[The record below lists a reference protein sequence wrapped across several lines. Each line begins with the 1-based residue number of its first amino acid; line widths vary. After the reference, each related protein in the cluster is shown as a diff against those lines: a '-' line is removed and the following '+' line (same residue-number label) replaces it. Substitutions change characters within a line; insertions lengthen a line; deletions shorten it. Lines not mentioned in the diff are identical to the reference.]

1 MFEFI
6 DLFSG
11 VGGFHMAAKKLGGS
25 CVLACDIDPEARAIY
40 KLNYGIEPHHDIN
53 KLLPSSLP
61 AADFLFAGFPCQAF
75 SSIGDRGGTSVA
87 KGRLFYRMVKLIKHA
102 NKRPD
107 TLIFENVKGLVYMD
121 NGKVLMKFVNMIK
134 KLGYNVAYRVLD
146 AAQFKC
152 PQHRERVYIVAS
164 LNSPVAHIEHIFDKI
179 DKPVSRFTPFSSVFD
194 KSLTPDTANRITR
207 FDGHIKE
214 GYVKPTKTG
223 AILRAKLNN
232 FIDKKLY
239 SSDGTVGTL
248 CATYTPAIY
257 DERFEMARHMTIK
270 EMKSCQGF
278 SALKTGD
285 FQARTVGRFM
295 GNAVN
300 VNVVYALL
308 KATMQK

>member
-1 MFEFI
+1 
-6 DLFSG
+6 
-11 VGGFHMAAKKLGGS
+11 
-25 CVLACDIDPEARAIY
+25 
-40 KLNYGIEPHHDIN
+40 
-53 KLLPSSLP
+53 
-61 AADFLFAGFPCQAF
+61 
-75 SSIGDRGGTSVA
+75 
-87 KGRLFYRMVKLIKHA
+87 
-102 NKRPD
+102 
-107 TLIFENVKGLVYMD
+107 
-121 NGKVLMKFVNMIK
+121 
-134 KLGYNVAYRVLD
+134 
-146 AAQFKC
+146 
-152 PQHRERVYIVAS
+152 
-164 LNSPVAHIEHIFDKI
+164 
-179 DKPVSRFTPFSSVFD
+179 
-194 KSLTPDTANRITR
+194 LTPDTANRITR

-270 EMKSCQGF
+270 EMKFCQGF